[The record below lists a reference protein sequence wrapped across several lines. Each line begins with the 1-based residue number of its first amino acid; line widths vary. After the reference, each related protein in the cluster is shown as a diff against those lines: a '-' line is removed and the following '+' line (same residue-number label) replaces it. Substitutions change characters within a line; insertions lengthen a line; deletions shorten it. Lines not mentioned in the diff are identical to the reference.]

1 MTTPASWQAPPFS
14 PDTSEGNFCE
24 PPSIQAQIHSYRQ
37 PELLREHQSSVLL
50 TTESVLQP
58 VIQALSADVPV
69 NASLASWLVQTRQV
83 SSSTALTSSWLR
95 SVLGVDQTRLGSLFN
110 GALQYAD
117 PTLQCTKNQALFSS
131 D

>member
-14 PDTSEGNFCE
+14 PDASEGNFCE
-24 PPSIQAQIHSYRQ
+24 PPLIQAQIHSCTQ
-37 PELLREHQSSVLL
+37 PELLQVHQSSVPS
-50 TTESVLQP
+50 TTEFVLLP
-58 VIQALSADVPV
+58 VIQALSAEVPV
-69 NASLASWLVQTRQV
+69 NASSASWLVQTRQA

-95 SVLGVDQTRLGSLFN
+95 SALGVDQTRLGPLFI

-117 PTLQCTKNQALFSS
+117 RTLQCTKNQALFIS